1 MREKG
6 DDNTATLSRELRGV
20 GYSSRGREDQRGGTE
35 NSPSKKSRAIQVTE
49 KMGQW
54 KVPDCRSDVSRVEGE
69 GCLSEEVQRS

>member
-35 NSPSKKSRAIQVTE
+35 NSLSKQSRAIQVTE
-49 KMGQW
+49 KMG
-54 KVPDCRSDVSRVEGE
+54 KVPDCRSDVNRVEGE